1 MRADTSAVFDS
12 GDDSII
18 DLGMRRILKFC
29 CEYDVAK
36 LSLCNVTNNIMV
48 VAVDL
53 IDKVL
58 TEKTKF
64 SGKEFINLFKSVGL
78 EDEIEYMYIYDRD
91 DE

>member
-1 MRADTSAVFDS
+1 MRADTSTVFDI
-12 GDDSII
+12 GDESVI
-18 DLGMRRILKFC
+18 DFGMRRILKFC

-36 LSLCNVTNNIMV
+36 LSLWNVTNNIMV

-78 EDEIEYMYIYDRD
+78 EDEIEYMSIYDRD